1 MMKYQAKKRFGQNFL
16 QDTFL
21 IQHILQ
27 LIKATDCE
35 TFIEIGPGLGA
46 LTNPLSQIIETIHV
60 IEIDNDI
67 VNFLATQPY
76 ADRLIIHHQDVLNF
90 NFNELPS
97 PQKIVGNLPYNIS
110 TPLLFKLSEYIHLID
125 SMFFMLQKEVAERL
139 IAQPGSSQFGKLSVL
154 LQYFFDIEILLEIPP
169 TAFEPIPKVD
179 SAFIRMLPNEGYH
192 GKVDDW
198 AQFSKLIKQA
208 FSMKRKTIFNNL
220 KSTLDKKTLLELGIN
235 PSLRPEDISIKK
247 YVLLSNHLH
256 K

>member
-1 MMKYQAKKRFGQNFL
+1 
-16 QDTFL
+16 
-21 IQHILQ
+21 
-27 LIKATDCE
+27 
-35 TFIEIGPGLGA
+35 
-46 LTNPLSQIIETIHV
+46 
-60 IEIDNDI
+60 
-67 VNFLATQPY
+67 
-76 ADRLIIHHQDVLNF
+76 
-90 NFNELPS
+90 
-97 PQKIVGNLPYNIS
+97 
-110 TPLLFKLSEYIHLID
+110 
-125 SMFFMLQKEVAERL
+125 LQKEVAERL

-235 PSLRPEDISIKK
+235 PSLRPEDISIEK